1 MSFAQQKIMSAYA
14 SIPERANIN
23 PVEVLRA
30 EWIEFHPPF
39 KQVRLLIPNPVQQSK
54 KKKSIS
60 VI

>member
-1 MSFAQQKIMSAYA
+1 MSAYA